1 MKWMIQVL
9 LIFATFQAHA
19 EVNQSYSAPQVSV
32 FTKNQRIDNEGIEIY
47 TNNYEMKAFKKI
59 GVGVVTGGLT
69 GGFGINGEFNLEPA
83 NALFLGVGRGEAYNS
98 FNFGWKYNFESQY
111 LSPYTKVGYGKWFN
125 NNSGSG
131 SANSNDI
138 LKRVLSEKEIRENK
152 FGTNFIA
159 GGAGLEYN
167 QIEGDLSGV
176 NFYGELL
183 VMTDISKVTLIPT
196 GAVGLIYFY

>member
-1 MKWMIQVL
+1 MKLIIQLVS
-9 LIFATFQAHA
+9 IFFAINLHA
-19 EVNQSYSAPQVSV
+19 EITTAPQVSI
-32 FTKNQRIDNEGIEIY
+32 FTKNQRIDNYGVEIY
-47 TNNYEMKAFKKI
+47 SNNLEMKTFKKI
-59 GVGVVTGGLT
+59 GIGVAMGGLN

-98 FNFGWKYNFESQY
+98 FNFGWKYNFESLY
-111 LSPYTKVGYGKWFN
+111 LSPYTKVGYAKWFN
-125 NNSGSG
+125 NNAGGG
-131 SANSNDI
+131 SASSNDI

-152 FGTNFIA
+152 FGTNFVA

-183 VMTDISKVTLIPT
+183 VMTDLSKVSFIPT